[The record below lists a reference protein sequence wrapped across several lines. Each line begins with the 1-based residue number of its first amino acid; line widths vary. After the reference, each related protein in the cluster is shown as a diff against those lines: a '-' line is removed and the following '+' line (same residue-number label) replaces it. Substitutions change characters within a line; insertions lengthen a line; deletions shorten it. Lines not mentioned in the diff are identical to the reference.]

1 MSSKGQYVSNPVKY
15 LGKLYVDRTHGDRP
29 NQVSSPA
36 GGHPPRRLARSGCC
50 RSRGIFI
57 FFLLTLLWLSG
68 CLCAAGAAS
77 EPRVLAR
84 RQPLLLSVLSAP
96 ACSPPPPCRTRAVWC
111 LSLPGNSLSHL
122 TRVASSVTSARV
134 VGGRKRVFHTRAR
147 QRRTPTLTARAAG
160 QAPGR
165 PRSRLPQAS
174 SSRPLTFA
182 VSALPTGAAL
192 QGGRDHQTPG
202 PVQEQASDCL
212 FHHRRGHP
220 GPCVPSTPLTPPSK
234 PRFDL

>member
-84 RQPLLLSVLSAP
+84 RQPLMLSVLSAP

-122 TRVASSVTSARV
+122 TLLSHLRTGCRGEEACLPYEGTSTTHAHINRE
-134 VGGRKRVFHTRAR
+134 GSRAG
-147 QRRTPTLTARAAG
+147 TGP
-160 QAPGR
+160 P
-165 PRSRLPQAS
+165 PLPA
-174 SSRPLTFA
+174 
-182 VSALPTGAAL
+182 PTG
-192 QGGRDHQTPG
+192 
-202 PVQEQASDCL
+202 E
-212 FHHRRGHP
+212 
-220 GPCVPSTPLTPPSK
+220 
-234 PRFDL
+234 